1 MNLNKIAILI
11 PCYNEE
17 LTISRV
23 VLDFKK
29 ELPDADIYVYDN
41 NSIDKSIVLAK
52 AAGAIIKKET
62 RQGKGYV
69 VQSMF
74 KDIEADFYI
83 MVDADDTYP
92 ANKAKYLIEKMIDT
106 GADMVVGDRL
116 TSGGYRKEN
125 KRSFHNFGNLLVR
138 NLVNMIFGSNLKDI
152 MSGYRIFS
160 RDFVKNYPV
169 LVGGFQLET
178 DLTIFALD
186 KKFTVLEVPVDYKDR
201 PRGSESKLNT
211 FSDGFKVIKIIFNLF
226 RYYRPFLFFSIL
238 SILFFLLGLIIGIP
252 VINEFI
258 ETSYVKKIP
267 SSILSVGLMLFGLM
281 FFVCGLILDSIK
293 RMEIEFFNVRLKNN
307 RID

>member
-1 MNLNKIAILI
+1 MSLNKIAILI

-17 LTISRV
+17 LTISSV

-41 NSIDKSIVLAK
+41 NSIDKSIVLAE

-116 TSGGYRKEN
+116 SSGGYRKEN

-186 KKFTVLEVPVDYKDR
+186 KKFTVLEVPVDYRDR